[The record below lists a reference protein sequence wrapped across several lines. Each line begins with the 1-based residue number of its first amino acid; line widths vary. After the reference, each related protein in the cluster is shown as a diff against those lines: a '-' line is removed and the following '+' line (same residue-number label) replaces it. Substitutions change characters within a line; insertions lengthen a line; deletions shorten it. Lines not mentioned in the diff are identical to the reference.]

1 MSSFVASPQNS
12 SYTPG
17 RVFKSGVKDSNRIL
31 LKVRNLSKTY
41 GRAYTPALKEASF
54 DITDG
59 SFNIIYGASGSGKS
73 TLINSLVGLDPPSS
87 GTVYYMD
94 KDLYK
99 MTPNER
105 AYFRAH
111 TMGIVFQAN
120 YWVKSLNVLDN
131 VALPLKFLGIS
142 EKKALKSALD
152 SLERINM
159 GDYAK
164 KYPALL
170 SGGEQQRVAVARATV
185 NNPSYI
191 VADEP
196 TGNLDSKNGDRIIDL
211 LRYFNKDLKR
221 TIILV
226 THNMEYLPIADKL
239 FTIQDGNLT
248 ENKEEKME
256 EITKRIYSDYQ
267 KSMNR
272 WTN

>member
-1 MSSFVASPQNS
+1 MNQVVASPQNS
-12 SYTPG
+12 SYSPG
-17 RVFKSGVKDSNRIL
+17 KVFKSGVQDKDRIL
-31 LKVRNLSKTY
+31 LKVRGLSKTY

-54 DITDG
+54 DIPDG

-73 TLINSLVGLDPPSS
+73 TLLNSLVGLDPPTS
-87 GTVYYMD
+87 GTVYYLD

-99 MTPNER
+99 MDPNER

-111 TMGIVFQAN
+111 TMGIVFQTN
-120 YWVKSLNVLDN
+120 YWIKSLNVIDN
-131 VALPLKFLGIS
+131 VALPLKFLGVS
-142 EKKALKSALD
+142 EKQALKSAMD

-159 GDYAK
+159 GAYAH
-164 KYPALL
+164 KYPILL

-196 TGNLDSKNGDRIIDL
+196 TGNLDSKNGDLIINL

-226 THNMEYLPIADKL
+226 THNMEYLPIADNL

-248 ENKEEKME
+248 VNKDERME
-256 EITKRIYSDYQ
+256 QITQKIYQDYQ
-267 KSMNR
+267 KSMSR
-272 WTN
+272 WNK